1 MIGFY
6 LLQGCQHPRKEISP
20 AADLRQLAAACWQNQ
35 DFACAEKLLG
45 PVRQGPVPPAD
56 PHLIHLSAL
65 VAADARNP
73 AQDLAAA
80 ARGFHQLVERP
91 VDGQLTAEAMVW
103 LGLLEELRAR
113 EEALARA
120 DAHKQ
125 RLTVKISDQQKR
137 LDQMKK
143 LLERLKAVDLTL
155 E

>member
-1 MIGFY
+1 MIGLY
-6 LLQGCQHPRKEISP
+6 LLQGCQHPRKEILP
-20 AADLRQLAAACWQNQ
+20 AVGLRQLAAACWQSQ

-56 PHLIHLSAL
+56 THLIYLAAV

-73 AQDLAAA
+73 AQDLEAA

-91 VDGQLTAEAMVW
+91 ADGQLTAEAMVW
-103 LGLLEELRAR
+103 LGLLEEIRTR
-113 EEALARA
+113 EEALASA

-125 RLTVKISDQQKR
+125 RLTDKISDQQAR
-137 LDQMKK
+137 LEQMKK
-143 LLERLKAVDLTL
+143 RLERLKAVDLTL